1 MGREWC
7 HFEKWSLQN
16 ASSAHPEAVNGSSE
30 AGFFSSILNDE
41 ELQLVDM
48 AMNEGMYTMRLLD
61 NSGAGSTGGPV
72 APTDADGSSDS
83 AVSSMGSERA
93 WGTEPS
99 TSAAY
104 LDYWLARFL
113 NQKIIKLKNLLK
125 I

>member
-1 MGREWC
+1 VK
-7 HFEKWSLQN
+7 KWSSLQN
-16 ASSAHPEAVNGSSE
+16 ASAHGGGGEAVNGSSE

-61 NSGAGSTGGPV
+61 NSGGPV
-72 APTDADGSSDS
+72 PPTDADGSSDS

-104 LDYWLARFL
+104 LDYWY
-113 NQKIIKLKNLLK
+113 
-125 I
+125 

>member
-1 MGREWC
+1 VV
-7 HFEKWSLQN
+7 FSLQN
-16 ASSAHPEAVNGSSE
+16 ASGHGEAASGGGASVV
-30 AGFFSSILNDE
+30 GFFSSILNDE

-61 NSGAGSTGGPV
+61 NSGGV

-104 LDYWLARFL
+104 LDYWLEIVA
-113 NQKIIKLKNLLK
+113 
-125 I
+125 